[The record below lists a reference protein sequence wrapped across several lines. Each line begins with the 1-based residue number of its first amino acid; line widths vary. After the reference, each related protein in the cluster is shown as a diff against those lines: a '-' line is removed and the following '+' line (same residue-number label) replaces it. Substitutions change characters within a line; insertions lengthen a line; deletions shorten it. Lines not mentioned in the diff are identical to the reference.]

1 MDITPTPDEHLPQYP
16 KKKPAHPRRA
26 RKIQQEK
33 ALHLTKTDCR
43 IARRI
48 IKNGMKSMEMQ
59 LLGGTPIDL
68 NSAEA
73 KAQERNARRHQQ
85 AYDKLL
91 LLLDYLE
98 HDNCRYT
105 LVARLREAGVIM
117 PPDVD
122 F

>member
-1 MDITPTPDEHLPQYP
+1 MDIAPTPDEHLPQYP

-43 IARRI
+43 LARRI
-48 IKNGMKSMEMQ
+48 LKNGMKSMEMQ
-59 LLGGTPIDL
+59 LLGGTPI
-68 NSAEA
+68 A

-91 LLLDYLE
+91 HLLDYLE

-105 LVARLREAGVIM
+105 LVARLREAGVIG
-117 PPDVD
+117 PDVD
-122 F
+122 L

>member
-16 KKKPAHPRRA
+16 KKKPAHPCRT
-26 RKIQQEK
+26 RKIRQEK

-43 IARRI
+43 LARRI
-48 IKNGMKSMEMQ
+48 LKNGMRSMAMQ

-73 KAQERNARRHQQ
+73 KAQECNARRHQQ

-91 LLLDYLE
+91 HLLDYLE
-98 HDNCRYT
+98 HDNWRYT
-105 LVARLREAGVIM
+105 LVARFQEAGVIG
-117 PPDVD
+117 PDVD
-122 F
+122 L

>member
-1 MDITPTPDEHLPQYP
+1 MEITPTPNEHLPHYP
-16 KKKPAHPRRA
+16 KKNPARRRRT
-26 RKIQQEK
+26 RKSQQEK

-43 IARRI
+43 LARRI
-48 IKNGMKSMEMQ
+48 LKNGMRSMEMQ
-59 LLGGTPIDL
+59 LLGGTPIEL

-91 LLLDYLE
+91 HLLDYLE

-105 LVARLREAGVIM
+105 LVARLREAGVIG
-117 PPDVD
+117 PDVD
-122 F
+122 L